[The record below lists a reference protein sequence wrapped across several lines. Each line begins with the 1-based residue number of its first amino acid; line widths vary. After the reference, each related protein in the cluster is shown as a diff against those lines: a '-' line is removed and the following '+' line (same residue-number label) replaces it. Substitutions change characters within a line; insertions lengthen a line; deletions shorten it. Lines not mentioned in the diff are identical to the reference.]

1 MWDEVLGHQ
10 QNKEFFAKN
19 LLKPGSRPHALLFYG
34 MGGIG
39 KKSAGPAFCKKHF
52 YVNLRQ
58 KNALRYLRELPF
70 DGY

>member
-10 QNKEFFAKN
+10 QNKEFLQK

-39 KKSAGPAFCKKHF
+39 KKMLALHF
-52 YVNLRQ
+52 AKTFL
-58 KNALRYLRELPF
+58 
-70 DGY
+70 

>member
-10 QNKEFFAKN
+10 QNKEFLQK

-39 KKSAGPAFCKKHF
+39 KKNAGPAFCKNVFMQVCGK
-52 YVNLRQ
+52 
-58 KNALRYLRELPF
+58 KALRNLRELPP

>member
-10 QNKEFFAKN
+10 QNKEFLQK

-39 KKSAGPAFCKKHF
+39 KKGKF
-52 YVNLRQ
+52 R
-58 KNALRYLRELPF
+58 LPF
-70 DGY
+70 

>member
-1 MWDEVLGHQ
+1 MKCWDTNRIKIVD
-10 QNKEFFAKN
+10 K

-39 KKSAGPAFCKKHF
+39 KKCWPCILQNVFMQVCVKK
-52 YVNLRQ
+52 VM
-58 KNALRYLRELPF
+58 RYLRELPF

>member
-10 QNKEFFAKN
+10 QNKEFLQK

-39 KKSAGPAFCKKHF
+39 KKNAGPAFCKKHF
-52 YVNLRQ
+52 YASLRQ
-58 KNALRYLRELPF
+58 KSPAVFARAAV
-70 DGY
+70 